1 MMMNDTYEILNSLL
15 CDWHRWATG
24 YQHVGGINTSPM
36 FRETKAGRQWDTV
49 DQIIDQDIE
58 HSRMEAIDHI
68 IMALDAM
75 HRTALQIQARNLY
88 TGRSVWSSARLP
100 ASAEERALVL
110 SSARATLTIKLQ
122 KAGML

>member
-1 MMMNDTYEILNSLL
+1 MENDTYEMLNGLL

-68 IMALDAM
+68 IMALEAV

-88 TGRSVWSSARLP
+88 TGRSVWSSVRLP

-110 SSARATLTIKLQ
+110 IAARATLITKLQ
-122 KAGML
+122 KAGIL

>member
-1 MMMNDTYEILNSLL
+1 MMSDTHEILNSLL
-15 CDWHRWATG
+15 CDWHRWAVG

-36 FRETKAGRQWDTV
+36 FREVKNGRQWDSL
-49 DQIIDQDIE
+49 QDIMDTDLE
-58 HSRMEAIDHI
+58 QSRMEAIDHI
-68 IMALDAM
+68 IMALEAM

-110 SSARATLTIKLQ
+110 TSARAVLTMKLQ
-122 KAGML
+122 KAGIL

>member
-1 MMMNDTYEILNSLL
+1 MMNDTYEILNSLL

-58 HSRMEAIDHI
+58 QSRMEMVDHL
-68 IMALDAM
+68 IMAMEAA

-88 TGRSVWSSARLP
+88 TGRSVWNSARLP
-100 ASAEERALVL
+100 SDEGERALVL
-110 SSARATLTIKLQ
+110 TSARTLLTMKLQ
-122 KAGML
+122 KAGIL

>member
-1 MMMNDTYEILNSLL
+1 MMNDTYEILNSLL

-58 HSRMEAIDHI
+58 HSRMEAIDHLV
-68 IMALDAM
+68 MSLDAM

-88 TGRSVWSSARLP
+88 TGRSVWNSARLP
-100 ASAEERALVL
+100 ADVAERSLIL
-110 SSARATLTIKLQ
+110 TSARMLLTAKLQ
-122 KAGML
+122 KAGIL